1 MFSLIFEVRTVIF
14 GTDGLYLYVDRGINF
29 HKDLKRLHFDRFF
42 MDHPLRFSRY
52 NVRVSGADLVVLA
65 HFRREKVHLWNLSSP
80 SICGPWN
87 LFSPGSEDVDN

>member
-1 MFSLIFEVRTVIF
+1 MRTLIF
-14 GTDGLYLYVDRGINF
+14 GQNDLCPYAGRGINL
-29 HKDLKRLHFDRFF
+29 HEDLKKLPFDRFF

-80 SICGPWN
+80 SMCGPGVS
-87 LFSPGSEDVDN
+87 LSLSSEDVDN